1 MRSLNTHKR
10 HNILCCNCFLSSGI
24 GNIFKKDPNAL
35 LFSLVNPSGSKAN
48 KMNAKAGFDAG
59 IHCEDELGPCFGVS
73 RLYNFT
79 MYGNEA
85 RCKCRVCSEGLGF
98 QCPANVDFETYFTGS
113 NFSTISELEVFKVD
127 F

>member
-1 MRSLNTHKR
+1 M
-10 HNILCCNCFLSSGI
+10 
-24 GNIFKKDPNAL
+24 FKKDPNAL

-59 IHCEDELGPCFGVS
+59 IHCRSELGPCFGVS
-73 RLYNFT
+73 GLFNFKMFDNYNFKFNVFS
-79 MYGNEA
+79 GDQ
-85 RCKCRVCSEGLGF
+85 GF

-113 NFSTISELEVFKVD
+113 NPSTISELEVFKID